1 MRLNRSAEQGQRRA
15 QRIRASRPSWAGKQ
29 QMVEAGGQLTRSF
42 HCGLD
47 YAFILAGH
55 PASMRSVLSGRS
67 LCSCLILVLALN
79 PGHSRRV
86 YESLQ
91 GRPEVGPLPTPR
103 RCHAAV
109 IVTAPSGFTDV
120 SSVFIRPLRADA
132 TIDRTPVRKPYA
144 SASTYVAVSLILTRR
159 YPSSREDATPADGD
173 S

>member
-1 MRLNRSAEQGQRRA
+1 MLGACAERIPKILCQSGAYTAYTLYASLHKGWTVIARIVEVFDTQC
-15 QRIRASRPSWAGKQ
+15 IRAPRPSWAGKRK
-29 QMVEAGGQLTRSF
+29 MVEAGGQLTRSF

-103 RCHAAV
+103 RCHATV
-109 IVTAPSGFTDV
+109 IRRRRQV
-120 SSVFIRPLRADA
+120 SPM
-132 TIDRTPVRKPYA
+132 
-144 SASTYVAVSLILTRR
+144 
-159 YPSSREDATPADGD
+159 
-173 S
+173 